1 MLSLGLDPSLTGFG
15 WCVHDSDAA
24 GEARVISRGVFKTTS
39 KQIFVERYIQLRES
53 VKALLDRYP
62 DVRVI
67 GVESPPFGEQYS
79 EGLYALFLYV
89 NEAIYTRR
97 RDVVYFD
104 PVTVKMLVKLNPKLV
119 KGPMGKGDMIRLARE
134 DTSVKKWNHN
144 EADAYHIARFA
155 ARFFEFLGE
164 EIEFEDLTPAE
175 QHSFARERTFVR
187 GKKKGLTEKK
197 GLIFREKDR
206 YFQFSKVPLEST

>member
-1 MLSLGLDPSLTGFG
+1 MLALGLDPSLTGFG
-15 WCVHDSDAA
+15 WCVHDSDAE
-24 GEARVISRGVFKTTS
+24 GIKRVIAKGVFKTTS
-39 KQIFVERYIQLRES
+39 KQIFVERYIQLRKS
-53 VKALLDRYP
+53 VCALLATYP
-62 DVRVI
+62 QIQIV

-89 NEAIYTRR
+89 NEAVYLHR

-104 PVTVKMLVKLNPKLV
+104 PATVKMLVKLNPKLV

-144 EADAYHIARFA
+144 EADAYHVARFA
-155 ARFFEFLGE
+155 ARFFEFLAE
-164 EIEFEDLTPAE
+164 EIEYEDLTPAE
-175 QHSFARERTFVR
+175 QQSFARQHTFVR
-187 GKKKGLTEKK
+187 GKKKGQTERK

-206 YFQFSKVPLEST
+206 FFQFSLVPPEST